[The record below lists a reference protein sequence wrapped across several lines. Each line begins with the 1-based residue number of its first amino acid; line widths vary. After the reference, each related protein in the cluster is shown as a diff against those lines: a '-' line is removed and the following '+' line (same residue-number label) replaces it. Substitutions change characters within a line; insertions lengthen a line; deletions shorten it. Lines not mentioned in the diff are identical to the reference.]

1 MADKSNK
8 SIPTKNIQKALAE
21 SRKSK
26 KSNPTEETTTATTTE
41 TTATDSGNTP
51 TEAPKRT
58 RLTDE
63 QRAARDAENA
73 KAKADKKAAREKE
86 KAERKAAKEAEK
98 ANKVPH
104 MAKVEKQAKNLPALA
119 KNAQSVVTDILSR
132 FDESGI
138 TGVIAHL
145 SHALRVKATERA
157 LKVELEEGQLV
168 RLVSADGGNG
178 KWIGHLA
185 HVLQAQRIRC
195 YVQPVGTEKKVYLFS
210 SNVQP
215 LSEEEIKAVSSAT
228 QRPVAK
234 TA

>member
-1 MADKSNK
+1 MTDKKQLS
-8 SIPTKNIQKALAE
+8 TKNIQKALKE
-21 SRKSK
+21 SKSK
-26 KSNPTEETTTATTTE
+26 KSNPTEETSTATSE
-41 TTATDSGNTP
+41 TTATNDTAT

-63 QRAARDAENA
+63 QRAERDAA
-73 KAKADKKAAREKE
+73 KAKEKADKKAARE
-86 KAERKAAKEAEK
+86 AERAQKKAAKEAEK

-119 KNAQSVVTDILSR
+119 KAAQSLVTDILNR

-138 TGVIAHL
+138 TAVVAHL

-168 RLVSADGGNG
+168 RIVSADGGNN
-178 KWIGHLA
+178 KWVGHLA
-185 HVLQAQRIRC
+185 HVLVAQRIRC

-228 QRPVAK
+228 QRPMSK